1 MPPKAPRGK
10 TTPKTAALAS
20 AAPDLSFAASTLD
33 KHVGFMLRLAMA
45 AVLGDFA
52 SALKKFG
59 LRPAQYACLLVVQSQ
74 PGLKQQ
80 RIGEILTVK
89 HSNLV
94 AIINFLESRGYVD
107 RARPNSDRRANI
119 IYLTKVGTELLTRA
133 APVVNA
139 HNARLI
145 EALGDH
151 DVENVLDSLQRL
163 ANLEWDSAGLDRHR
177 RGRSAK
183 LQRDLSQE

>member
-1 MPPKAPRGK
+1 MPPRATRTKAP
-10 TTPKTAALAS
+10 PKNAAV
-20 AAPDLSFAASTLD
+20 AAAASDSSLAASILN

-45 AVLGDFA
+45 AVLRDFA
-52 SALKKFG
+52 NALKKFD

-119 IYLTKVGTELLTRA
+119 IYLTKVGTELLT
-133 APVVNA
+133 PVVNA
-139 HNARLI
+139 HNARLV

-151 DVENVLDSLQRL
+151 DVESVLDSLQRL
-163 ANLEWDSAGLDRHR
+163 ANLE
-177 RGRSAK
+177 
-183 LQRDLSQE
+183 